1 VIPDPDPT
9 GEDMKPMIV
18 PKPAALFAMLLIA
31 LSGASAAAGTASK
44 GQATR
49 TSKHADRGIS
59 CVQCHGK
66 AAKKSVVPMQQC
78 LSCHGDTKELAAR
91 TAKVKPTNPH
101 ENRHFGTE
109 ADCNRCHHEH
119 AVSENLCLPCHRFPF
134 QVP

>member
-1 VIPDPDPT
+1 
-9 GEDMKPMIV
+9 MKPMTV
-18 PKPAALFAMLLIA
+18 PKPAAALLVLLMIA
-31 LSGASAAAGTASK
+31 LSGGGPAAAETATK
-44 GQATR
+44 GKAAR

-59 CVQCHGK
+59 CAQCHGK
-66 AAKKSVVPMQQC
+66 VTKKEAVPMQQC

-119 AVSENLCLPCHRFPF
+119 AASENLCLPCHRFNF
-134 QVP
+134 KVP